1 MYTAN
6 SRETTKKVHKK
17 YKWYAKNERKWN
29 HTKCSVKTTKA
40 EKVWKSKIREKNKGN
55 KQIIVTNM
63 VPIKPN
69 ISKITLNVN
78 DLTLPIES
86 WRLSKSIKNKT
97 QNKT

>member
-1 MYTAN
+1 
-6 SRETTKKVHKK
+6 
-17 YKWYAKNERKWN
+17 
-29 HTKCSVKTTKA
+29 
-40 EKVWKSKIREKNKGN
+40 
-55 KQIIVTNM
+55 M